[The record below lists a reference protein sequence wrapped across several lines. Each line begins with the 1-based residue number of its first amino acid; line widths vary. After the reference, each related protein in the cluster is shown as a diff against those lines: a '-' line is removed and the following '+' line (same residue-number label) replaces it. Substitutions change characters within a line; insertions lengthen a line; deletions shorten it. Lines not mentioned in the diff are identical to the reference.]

1 MATYL
6 QRRGREVRQ
15 QQLDFLATQRQ
26 QAVKVRVF
34 VRCDHL
40 KDTLWFQKFESADQL
55 LITSLPARH

>member
-15 QQLDFLATQRQ
+15 QQLLFLATQRQ

-40 KDTLWFQKFESADQL
+40 QATLCFWRFESAN
-55 LITSLPARH
+55 